1 MMESLDTSTI
11 IYGKNCRKPEKEK
24 ETRKYYK
31 YNKVKHLTKNYRLRQ
46 KMKNRSIQKELEDKD
61 KEDRVC

>member
-1 MMESLDTSTI
+1 ME
-11 IYGKNCRKPEKEK
+11 KNCRKPEKEK

-31 YNKVKHLTKNYRLRQ
+31 YNKVEHLTKNYRSRQ

-61 KEDRVC
+61 KENRFC